1 MPSEI
6 VQSILMAEEI
16 AREIKRVP
24 PAKKPRTHVID
35 WKDFRVEGDYLFLDE
50 IGEGI
55 IQEFVIISPN
65 SNFSVLVQVDGV
77 ATYNG
82 DFSRFQDISMHI
94 DSIIAVERSNEYIL
108 QVNDVNFNDNIKIL
122 ISMLTVTRVE
132 RLYCKYTMKEV

>member
-1 MPSEI
+1 MPSELI
-6 VQSILMAEEI
+6 QSIITAEEI
-16 AREIKRVP
+16 ARELKRVP

-35 WKDFRVEGDYLFLDE
+35 WKDFRVEGNYLFLDE

-82 DFSRFQDISMHI
+82 DFSKFQDISMHI
-94 DSIIAVERSNEYIL
+94 ESIIAVQRSNKYIL

-122 ISMLTVTRVE
+122 ISVSDVTRLE
-132 RLYCKYTMKEV
+132 RLHCKYTMKET

>member
-6 VQSILMAEEI
+6 VQSIIMAEEI

-50 IGEGI
+50 VGEGI

-65 SNFSVLVQVDGV
+65 SNFSVLIQVDGV
-77 ATYNG
+77 AAYNG
-82 DFSRFQDISMHI
+82 DFSKFQDISMHVE
-94 DSIIAVERSNEYIL
+94 SVVAEERSGKYIL
-108 QVNDVNFNDNIKIL
+108 QVSDVNFNDNIRIL
-122 ISMLTVTRVE
+122 ISVSDVRLE
-132 RLYCKYTMKEV
+132 RLHCKYTLKET